1 MSISKSELLYIAK
14 LAKLRIKDEEI
25 DEYLKNLEDILNFA
39 NTLNNANTNGLDETI
54 GSNENKNVFRKD
66 NASIFKDNQ
75 SLLLNAVETEKNMYK
90 IPKVIN

>member
-1 MSISKSELLYIAK
+1 MSVSKSELLYIAK
-14 LAKLRIKDEEI
+14 LSKLKIKDDEI

-39 NTLNNANTNGLDETI
+39 NTLNKADVTGLDETI

-66 NASIFKDNQ
+66 DVEVFKDNQ
-75 SLLLNAVETEKNMYK
+75 SLLKNAAEIEENMYK

>member
-39 NTLNNANTNGLDETI
+39 NTLNNADTNGLDETI

-75 SLLLNAVETEKNMYK
+75 LLLLNAVETEKNMYK

>member
-39 NTLNNANTNGLDETI
+39 NTLNNADTNGLDETI